1 MITPLAKFLDWSAIQ
16 IVWGR
21 RLNSQLNLRMNR
33 IVTKMLFGLLL
44 LLNSCATG
52 DPIQARRPA
61 DLKMNQHA
69 GRGDLLFVMIRL
81 DDGEKLPFVLD
92 TGSPTTLFDAS
103 LKPKLGKRLGSMTTW
118 NFGIKQEADIHVSPK
133 LYLGNTPLMIT
144 GSNILTYDFRKMS
157 SASGSEYPTMGI
169 LGMDVLEHYCV
180 QLDFEARKV
189 RFLNPHGLKTI
200 TLGKPMPL
208 NLSGDDSR
216 VFIKSPGLLG
226 TESNKLLVDTGFQA
240 DGASNHE
247 RYDQIVQELK
257 LRSVS
262 GCSLFPKCEWN
273 GEAYTN
279 LIILKGEGLI
289 GLRFLARHLVTLD
302 FPNRTMYLKQRHV
315 GPLDNNL
322 ETHFTP

>member
-1 MITPLAKFLDWSAIQ
+1 
-16 IVWGR
+16 
-21 RLNSQLNLRMNR
+21 MNR
-33 IVTKMLFGLLL
+33 
-44 LLNSCATG
+44 
-52 DPIQARRPA
+52 
-61 DLKMNQHA
+61 HA
-69 GRGDLLFVMIRL
+69 GRGDLLYVMIRL
-81 DDGEKLPFVLD
+81 DSGEKLPFVLD
-92 TGSPTTLFDAS
+92 TGSAATLFDVS
-103 LKPKLGKRLGSMTTW
+103 LKPKLGERLGSMTTW
-118 NFGIKQEADIHVSPK
+118 NFGTKQEADIHVSPK

-144 GSNILTYDFRKMS
+144 GSNVLTYDFQKMS
-157 SASGSEYPTMGI
+157 PASGSEYPTMGI

-200 TLGKPMPL
+200 KLGKPMPL
-208 NLSGDDSR
+208 DLPSDDSR
-216 VFIKSPGLLG
+216 VFIQSPSLLG
-226 TESNKLLVDTGFQA
+226 TASRKLLVDTGFQA
-240 DGASNHE
+240 DGASDHE
-247 RYDQIVQELK
+247 RYDQIVEELK

-322 ETHFTP
+322 ERHFAP